1 MSSPVEERLAA
12 IEAEIRRLLPDT
24 VGEGWLRE
32 AIGEPRGPLS
42 PRDAA
47 RFLAPAA
54 DLLRRG
60 GSAGGRC

>member
-1 MSSPVEERLAA
+1 MTRPVEEHLAE
-12 IEAEIRRLLPDT
+12 IEAEIRRLVPDT
-24 VGEGWLRE
+24 IDAGWLRE

-42 PRDAA
+42 PQAAA

-60 GSAGGRC
+60 ESAGGRC